1 MIKTDRKVVAAVL
14 KLTNNY
20 HDELAIAHEPTSI
33 VLLNGHHKVVKDVRL
48 NISAEDA
55 DESVKRLIDYG
66 LLRIGSKGYG
76 WYSFY
81 MTSRMKYR
89 HAFWWDSFSK
99 RFIAGF
105 VSGVAVGI
113 SVNLLTGPIRSGFSQ
128 LLQLLSRL
136 L

>member
-20 HDELAIAHEPTSI
+20 HDELAIGHDPTSI
-33 VLLNGHHKVVKDVRL
+33 VLMNGLHEVIKSVRL
-48 NISAEDA
+48 KISAEDA
-55 DESVKRLIDYG
+55 DESVKRLIDRG

-81 MTSRMKYR
+81 MTSRLKHR

-99 RFIAGF
+99 RYIAGF
-105 VSGVAVGI
+105 ISGVVTTVVSGLI
-113 SVNLLTGPIRSGFSQ
+113 LHFLTGLF
-128 LLQLLSRL
+128 
-136 L
+136 